1 VPVQGVGR
9 RRPGSG
15 RTNIHHDLLL
25 CSRRLTNQEIAGRMH
40 EDRAKTRKGAALSGS
55 ATRLVAAALFAFTL
69 GPAVAQQIDC
79 NALRAQIAAT
89 PVQTDPRAVAA
100 AQRQRTEL
108 QRTAAYAE
116 QIGCNRRQFLF
127 FGSPPPPQCGQLDA
141 RIASMR
147 GNLDRLQNAVDR
159 GSAQRNALIAR
170 FNQFCTRQ
178 AAAPQRGFFEQLFGG
193 GGQPGDGPIEDFPLP
208 EETGP
213 RRGSKAVCVRTCDGY
228 FFPVSYNAFSQSPD
242 RLADLC
248 RAQCPNVDTEVFT
261 YAPNRDIT
269 DAVSTSGQPYTS
281 MANALRY
288 RRTFDP
294 ACTCRPPGKSW
305 AETLAPAERLLSGG
319 RRDLIV
325 TPEKAEELSRPRQP
339 APPRGQQAPAGGA
352 PSGGRPPAAQAPP
365 APRAASADEVER
377 ITETGSINADEV
389 RRPRRVGPAL

>member
-1 VPVQGVGR
+1 MQDHG
-9 RRPGSG
+9 
-15 RTNIHHDLLL
+15 
-25 CSRRLTNQEIAGRMH
+25 
-40 EDRAKTRKGAALSGS
+40 AKTRKGAALSG
-55 ATRLVAAALFAFTL
+55 AAARLFAAAFFAVTL
-69 GPAVAQQIDC
+69 DPAVAQQFDC

-89 PVQTDPRAVAA
+89 PVQSDPRAVAA

-108 QRTAAYAE
+108 QRTAAYAD
-116 QIGCNRRQFLF
+116 QIGCNNRQFLF
-127 FGSPPPPQCGQLDA
+127 FGSPPPPQCGQLEA

-170 FNQFCTRQ
+170 YNQLCTRQ
-178 AAAPQRGFFEQLFGG
+178 AAAPPRGFFEQLFGG

-228 FFPVSYNAFSQSPD
+228 FFPVSYNAFGQSPD

-261 YAPNRDIT
+261 YSPSRDIT

-281 MANALRY
+281 MANALKY

-305 AETLAPAERLLSGG
+305 AETLAPAERLMSGG

-339 APPRGQQAPAGGA
+339 APPRGQQPPAT
-352 PSGGRPPAAQAPP
+352 SRQPAAQAPP
-365 APRAASADEVER
+365 APRAASSDEVDR
-377 ITETGSINADEV
+377 VAETGSINPDEV